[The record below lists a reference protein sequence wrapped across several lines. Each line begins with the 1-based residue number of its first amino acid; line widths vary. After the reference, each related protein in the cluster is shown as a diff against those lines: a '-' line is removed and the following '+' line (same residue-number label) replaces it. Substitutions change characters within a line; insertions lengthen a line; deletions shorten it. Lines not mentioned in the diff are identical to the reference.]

1 MKNISFISPFCD
13 LLKSL
18 TSTSILDR
26 ARKKGIVKY
35 NYLDLFSY
43 SDDPHN
49 RIDDYPYGG
58 GEGMILQAQPIFSA
72 YDSIIDKAKKT
83 RVIYPTP
90 DGEKLSMKLSLDL
103 SKEDNIIFICGH
115 YKGIDQRVRDELV
128 TDEISIGD
136 YILTGGELPA
146 CVITDSIVRLIP
158 GVINNIES
166 AKTDSFYED
175 LLDNAHYTRPD
186 VFRDLKVPDILLSGN
201 HKEIEKWKL
210 NSRIDKTK
218 TRRKDLYK
226 KYLKNNNQK
235 VEKKWIKLWMLYLNI

>member
-1 MKNISFISPFCD
+1 MKNISFISPFCN

-26 ARKKGIVKY
+26 ARKKGIVEY

-72 YDSIIDKAKKT
+72 YDSIIDRDVKT
-83 RVIYPTP
+83 RVVFPTP
-90 DGEKLSMKLSLDL
+90 DGEKLSTKLSLDL

-115 YKGIDQRVRDELV
+115 YKGVDQRVRDELV

-175 LLDNAHYTRPD
+175 LLDNAHYTRPE
-186 VFRDLKVPDILLSGN
+186 VFRDLKVPEILLSGN

-218 TRRKDLYK
+218 TIRKDLYK
-226 KYLKNNNQK
+226 KYLKNNNQE
-235 VEKKWIKLWMLYLNI
+235 VEKK

>member
-13 LLKSL
+13 LLKNL

-26 ARKKGIVKY
+26 ASKKGIVNY

-43 SDDPHN
+43 SDDPHK

-72 YDSIIDKAKKT
+72 YESIVGNVENR

-103 SKEDNIIFICGH
+103 SKENEIIFICGH
-115 YKGIDQRVRDELV
+115 YKGIDQRVRDKLV

-186 VFRDLKVPDILLSGN
+186 VFRNMKVPDVLLSGN

-210 NSRIDKTK
+210 NNRIDKTK
-218 TRRKDLYK
+218 NRRNDLYK
-226 KYLKNNNQK
+226 RYLKNKNEE
-235 VEKKWIKLWMLYLNI
+235 VGKKWIK

>member
-13 LLKSL
+13 LLKNL

-26 ARKKGIVKY
+26 ASKKGIVNY

-43 SDDPHN
+43 SDDPHK

-72 YDSIIDKAKKT
+72 YESIVGNVENR

-103 SKEDNIIFICGH
+103 SKENEIIFICGH
-115 YKGIDQRVRDELV
+115 YKGIDQRVRDKLV

-186 VFRDLKVPDILLSGN
+186 VFRDMKVPDVLLSGN

-210 NSRIDKTK
+210 NNRIDKTK
-218 TRRKDLYK
+218 NRRNDLYK
-226 KYLKNNNQK
+226 RYLKNKNEE
-235 VEKKWIKLWMLYLNI
+235 VGKK

>member
-13 LLKSL
+13 LLKNL

-26 ARKKGIVKY
+26 ASKKGIVNY

-43 SDDPHN
+43 SDDPHK

-72 YDSIIDKAKKT
+72 YESIVGNVENR

-103 SKEDNIIFICGH
+103 SKENEIIFICGH
-115 YKGIDQRVRDELV
+115 YKGIDQRVRDKLV

-186 VFRDLKVPDILLSGN
+186 VFRDMKVPDVLLSGN

-210 NSRIDKTK
+210 NNRIDKTK
-218 TRRKDLYK
+218 NRRNDLYK
-226 KYLKNNNQK
+226 RYLKNKNEE
-235 VEKKWIKLWMLYLNI
+235 VGKKWIK

>member
-13 LLKSL
+13 LLKNL

-26 ARKKGIVKY
+26 ASKKGIVNY

-43 SDDPHN
+43 SDDPHK

-72 YDSIIDKAKKT
+72 YESIVGNVENR

-103 SKEDNIIFICGH
+103 SKEKEIIFICGH
-115 YKGIDQRVRDELV
+115 YKGIDQRVRDKLV

-186 VFRDLKVPDILLSGN
+186 VFRNMKVPDVLLSGN

-210 NSRIDKTK
+210 NNRIDKTK
-218 TRRKDLYK
+218 NRRDDLYK
-226 KYLKNNNQK
+226 RYLKNKNEE
-235 VEKKWIKLWMLYLNI
+235 VGKKWIK

>member
-13 LLKSL
+13 LLKNL

-26 ARKKGIVKY
+26 ASKKGIVNY

-43 SDDPHN
+43 SDDPHK

-72 YDSIIDKAKKT
+72 YESIVGNVENR

-103 SKEDNIIFICGH
+103 SKEKEIIFICGH
-115 YKGIDQRVRDELV
+115 YKGIDQRVRDKLV

-166 AKTDSFYED
+166 AKTDSFYGD

-186 VFRDLKVPDILLSGN
+186 VFRNMKVPDVLLSGN

-210 NSRIDKTK
+210 NNRIDKTK
-218 TRRKDLYK
+218 NRRNDLYK
-226 KYLKNNNQK
+226 RYLKNKNEE
-235 VEKKWIKLWMLYLNI
+235 VGKK

>member
-58 GEGMILQAQPIFSA
+58 GEGMILQPQPIFSA

-235 VEKKWIKLWMLYLNI
+235 VEKK

>member
-13 LLKSL
+13 LLRSL
-18 TSTSILDR
+18 NSTSILGR
-26 ARKKGIVKY
+26 ASMKGIVKY

-72 YDSIIDKAKKT
+72 YDSVINKTKKA
-83 RVIYPTP
+83 RVVYPTP
-90 DGEKLSMKLSLDL
+90 DGEKLSMNLSLDL
-103 SKEDNIIFICGH
+103 SKDNDIIFICGH

-175 LLDNAHYTRPD
+175 LLDCAHYTRPD
-186 VFRDLKVPDILLSGN
+186 IFRDLKVPDVLLSGN

-210 NSRIDKTK
+210 KNRIDKTK
-218 TRRKDLYK
+218 IRRKDLYK
-226 KYLKNNNQK
+226 EYLKNNNQEVK
-235 VEKKWIKLWMLYLNI
+235 